1 MIDKTITF
9 LNKISFFDN
18 FYFARTA
25 KKLVKDKILFIDI
38 GAAGGVIS
46 RWKKIESLMS
56 SVSFEPDKESFVNLK
71 KNKKKND
78 KIFNIALSDKVGFK
92 NFYICREGEK
102 SSFYKPNYE
111 LIKNYPNPKRYDIKK
126 KIKFKVNKLDNIA
139 NFKPDFIKID
149 TQGSELEILK
159 GSKKNL
165 IKCIGLEVEVEF
177 QEIYKNQKLFDDVFK
192 FLKNNGFE
200 FIDFSEKTYWQYKNT
215 SKLGQNL
222 IFGNALFMKNDNL
235 VKKFNIKEIRKYIL
249 IALLYNKINLIEN
262 ILNQLSEDKK
272 KNLKNDLFI
281 FFIRANIISG
291 FKKLFNFFIK
301 LLGIE
306 LSNNNIN

>member
-9 LNKISFFDN
+9 LHKISFFDR

-25 KKLVKDKILFIDI
+25 KKLINDKILFIDI

-46 RWKKIESLMS
+46 RWKKVENLIS
-56 SVSFEPDKESFVNLK
+56 SVAFEPDKESFVNLK

-78 KIFNIALSDKVGFK
+78 KVFNIALSNKTGFK
-92 NFYICREGEK
+92 NFYICRDGEK
-102 SSFYKPNYE
+102 SSFYRPNYE
-111 LIKNYPNPKRYDIKK
+111 LIKNYPNPKRFDIKK
-126 KIKFKVNKLDNIA
+126 KIKFKVNKLDNIG

-165 IKCIGLEVEVEF
+165 IRCIGLEVEVEF
-177 QEIYKNQKLFDDVFK
+177 QEIYKNQKLFNDVFK

-200 FIDFSEKTYWQYKNT
+200 FIDFSEKTYWKYKNT

-222 IFGNALFMKNDNL
+222 IFANALFMKNDNL
-235 VKKFNIKEIRKYIL
+235 VKKFNMREIKKYVL
-249 IALLYNKINLIEN
+249 IALLYNKVNLIEN
-262 ILNQLSEDKK
+262 ILNQLSNDKK
-272 KNLKNDLFI
+272 KKLKNDLTI
-281 FFIRANIISG
+281 FFIRAKIISG
-291 FKKLFNFFIK
+291 FKKFFNFFIK
-301 LLGIE
+301 LLGVE